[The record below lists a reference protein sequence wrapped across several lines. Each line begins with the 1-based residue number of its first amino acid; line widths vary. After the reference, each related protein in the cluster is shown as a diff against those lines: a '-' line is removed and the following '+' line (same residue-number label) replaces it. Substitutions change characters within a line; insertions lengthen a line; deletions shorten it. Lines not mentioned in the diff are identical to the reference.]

1 MGVTIGIDINSLERK
16 YNMSDIVYYFVPKEY
31 QNKKEYSQNSDIA
44 SWTEIIVVDSEDIYR
59 NRKWYENLSI
69 NFFVDK
75 TKEVARLLWELRE
88 DDEKIIVKENT
99 RKFRKKYVLEDIY
112 DTEDLIVKLDELAI
126 GNFRYVILYQKN
138 GRVTK
143 WVDITDGEALDL
155 FVKNENVDKVDAIIS
170 KWADNADYF
179 KYELGQEE

>member
-1 MGVTIGIDINSLERK
+1 MERK

-99 RKFRKKYVLEDIY
+99 RKFRK
-112 DTEDLIVKLDELAI
+112 
-126 GNFRYVILYQKN
+126 NMF
-138 GRVTK
+138 
-143 WVDITDGEALDL
+143 
-155 FVKNENVDKVDAIIS
+155 
-170 KWADNADYF
+170 
-179 KYELGQEE
+179 